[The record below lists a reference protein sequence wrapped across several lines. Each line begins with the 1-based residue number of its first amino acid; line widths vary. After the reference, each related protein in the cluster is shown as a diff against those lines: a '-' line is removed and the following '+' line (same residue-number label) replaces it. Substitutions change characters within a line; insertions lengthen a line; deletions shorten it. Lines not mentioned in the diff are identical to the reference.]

1 MRAAL
6 SNVMAVRAGRVMTKE
21 ELEWAAPRSTFA
33 LALFWLFLRHLV
45 RNSIMRCV
53 VMLYWWCT
61 SNASTVFIIFGE
73 MGMSWE
79 ARGTWFQR
87 YQYECSKKGG
97 GGDGS
102 LAELYSVRTYAEF
115 LECPEG
121 KYVTQPFQPHIWYSC
136 GGALLLVNMFP
147 SLVWLLG
154 DGSTVGAT
162 VVVLG
167 FHFNLFLLTVFL
179 PSWFRI
185 PDFSDQRPPS
195 RAERRA
201 LERAAERRAERRASR
216 RAHTPRR

>member
-1 MRAAL
+1 
-6 SNVMAVRAGRVMTKE
+6 MTKE
-21 ELEWAAPRSTFA
+21 ELEAAPRSTFA

-87 YQYECSKKGG
+87 FQYECSKKGG

-115 LECPEG
+115 LACPEG
-121 KYVTQPFQPHIWYSC
+121 KYITQPLQPHIWYSC

-147 SLVWLLG
+147 SLVWLLATAARWARRSSSS
-154 DGSTVGAT
+154 DSISTSSCSRCSSL
-162 VVVLG
+162 VV
-167 FHFNLFLLTVFL
+167 
-179 PSWFRI
+179 SI

>member
-1 MRAAL
+1 
-6 SNVMAVRAGRVMTKE
+6 
-21 ELEWAAPRSTFA
+21 
-33 LALFWLFLRHLV
+33 
-45 RNSIMRCV
+45 MRCV

-87 YQYECSKKGG
+87 FQYECSKKGG

-162 VVVLG
+162 VVVAG
-167 FHFNLFLLTVFL
+167 VGDCVGVATGMGAQPAPRNC
-179 PSWFRI
+179 
-185 PDFSDQRPPS
+185 PPQHS
-195 RAERRA
+195 RNPGSCTRGWH
-201 LERAAERRAERRASR
+201 RAAAAR
-216 RAHTPRR
+216 